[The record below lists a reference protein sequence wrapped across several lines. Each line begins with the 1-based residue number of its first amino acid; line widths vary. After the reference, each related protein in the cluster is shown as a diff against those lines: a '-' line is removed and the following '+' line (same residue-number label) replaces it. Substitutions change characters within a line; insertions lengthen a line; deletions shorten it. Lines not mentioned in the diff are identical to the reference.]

1 VNLEFNETMAKT
13 AFLDPRFIERAF
25 SFESALQ
32 KIKKKNK
39 IEDEM
44 IYLINKERKHNEASA
59 STSGFSRSKGDTLM
73 HLTMIIVRTKI

>member
-32 KIKKKNK
+32 KIKKKKK
-39 IEDEM
+39 I
-44 IYLINKERKHNEASA
+44 
-59 STSGFSRSKGDTLM
+59 
-73 HLTMIIVRTKI
+73 

>member
-32 KIKKKNK
+32 KKKKF
-39 IEDEM
+39 EDEM

-59 STSGFSRSKGDTLM
+59 STSAFSRSKGDTLM